1 MKEVAMRGSVFIGSL
16 AALLALCACEGG
28 TREQTTKGIEVPEG
42 DYQARLQAMS
52 EAERNAVFIRA
63 IRDASL
69 PCQHVQSSSFEG
81 ETAGA
86 PTWRAR
92 CDETGE
98 WFIVIGRDGVAQ
110 VADATGLRGAKPADA
125 GNSQ

>member
-1 MKEVAMRGSVFIGSL
+1 MRGPVFVGSL
-16 AALLALCACEGG
+16 AAVLALCACDRG
-28 TREQTTKGIEVPEG
+28 TPEQKTKDIEVPEG
-42 DYQARLQAMS
+42 DYQARLQAMP

-63 IRDASL
+63 IRDAGL

-81 ETAGA
+81 QTDGA
-86 PTWRAR
+86 PTWRTR

-110 VADATGLRGAKPADA
+110 VADAAQLRGAAPVD